1 MPDPYTPAG
10 SSRVFSVPA
19 ALDPTDVATWF
30 EDALDDV
37 DGYLTEVQN
46 DSGLDPFFLM
56 GA

>member
-19 ALDPTDVATWF
+19 ALDSTDVAAWF
-30 EDALDDV
+30 EGVVDDIDA
-37 DGYLTEVQN
+37 YLTEVQN